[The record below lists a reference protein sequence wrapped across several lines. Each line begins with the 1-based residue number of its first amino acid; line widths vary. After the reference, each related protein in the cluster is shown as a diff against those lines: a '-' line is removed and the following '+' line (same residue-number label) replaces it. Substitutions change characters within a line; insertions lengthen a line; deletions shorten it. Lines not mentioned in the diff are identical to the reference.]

1 MISLNI
7 HYVTS
12 WQVTEVVY
20 MENSEIWVTKIL
32 VTCEDKGE
40 FRQGHGTTEITL
52 FSKLKMPVGLPY
64 DVFSGKK
71 KEEDS

>member
-1 MISLNI
+1 MFSLNI

-12 WQVTEVVY
+12 WSVLEVVY
-20 MENSEIWVTKIL
+20 MEKSQQWVTKIL

-52 FSKLKMPVGLPY
+52 FSKECLPMGLPSTLY
-64 DVFSGKK
+64 KK
-71 KEEDS
+71 KDDDS